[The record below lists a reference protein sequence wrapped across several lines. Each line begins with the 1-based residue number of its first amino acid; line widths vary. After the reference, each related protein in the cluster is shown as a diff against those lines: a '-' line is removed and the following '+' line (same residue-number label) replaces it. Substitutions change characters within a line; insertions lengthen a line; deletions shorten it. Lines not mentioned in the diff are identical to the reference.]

1 MAAAGGSFSDEE
13 FWKACAEL
21 QQPAVAGKWELLLET
36 SGISV
41 YRLLEESTWL
51 YKYKIFGVLKDCS
64 PALLTEV
71 FMDLGYRKQWDQ
83 YVHELYEKECDGET
97 LVYWQ
102 VAYPFPMYNRD
113 YVYIRQLRE
122 LDLEGR
128 KIYVIL
134 AKSTSSSQFPERSG
148 VIRVR
153 QYHQSLAIESDGKGG
168 SREWSSQLLER
179 PGRSLPQVPQEKIRE
194 NWDPYACR
202 LTSLRMPPPS
212 DAQPSCP
219 ISAFSGQQALP
230 DVWLPGLLPFPLLP
244 AQAAASFYHRNGD

>member
-83 YVHELYEKECDGET
+83 YVNELYEKECDGET

-153 QYHQSLAIESDGKGG
+153 QYQQSLAMESDGKGG
-168 SREWSSQLLER
+168 SRGKS
-179 PGRSLPQVPQEKIRE
+179 PQRGSRGT
-194 NWDPYACR
+194 CR
-202 LTSLRMPPPS
+202 T
-212 DAQPSCP
+212 
-219 ISAFSGQQALP
+219 
-230 DVWLPGLLPFPLLP
+230 
-244 AQAAASFYHRNGD
+244 

>member
-83 YVHELYEKECDGET
+83 YVNELYEKECDGET

-113 YVYIRQLRE
+113 MPSVPQLRKSWRE
-122 LDLEGR
+122 QNNICWEEKNKRLGRKPEPVFMYYFDNPGGLIPSWLINWVARNGVPSFLKDLEE
-128 KIYVIL
+128 
-134 AKSTSSSQFPERSG
+134 A
-148 VIRVR
+148 
-153 QYHQSLAIESDGKGG
+153 YHKY
-168 SREWSSQLLER
+168 
-179 PGRSLPQVPQEKIRE
+179 PKKK
-194 NWDPYACR
+194 
-202 LTSLRMPPPS
+202 
-212 DAQPSCP
+212 
-219 ISAFSGQQALP
+219 
-230 DVWLPGLLPFPLLP
+230 
-244 AQAAASFYHRNGD
+244 

>member
-1 MAAAGGSFSDEE
+1 MMAAAGGNFSDEE
-13 FWKACAEL
+13 FWEVCAQL
-21 QQPAVAGKWELLLET
+21 QQPAVAGNWELLLET

-83 YVHELYEKECDGET
+83 YVSELYEKECDGET

-148 VIRVR
+148 VIRVS
-153 QYHQSLAIESDGKGG
+153 QYQQSLAIESDGKGG
-168 SREWSSQLLER
+168 SRVFMYYFDN
-179 PGRSLPQVPQEKIRE
+179 PGGLIPSWLI
-194 NWDPYACR
+194 NW
-202 LTSLRMPPPS
+202 
-212 DAQPSCP
+212 
-219 ISAFSGQQALP
+219 
-230 DVWLPGLLPFPLLP
+230 
-244 AQAAASFYHRNGD
+244 AARNGVPSFLKDLEEAYHKYPKKK